1 MRLPVSLAL
10 ASVAA
15 AAALVPAA
23 STAQPAGPPTRKAGW
38 WEMTMA
44 MSAPVPMRQKMSMCV
59 DAASEKASGAFATM
73 NQRGNCTTGP
83 VTRTPSGWAFS
94 STCKQGSMTMTTSG
108 VASGDFNSAYK
119 VDSTTRMNPAPMP
132 QMAES
137 KMTIEAKWA
146 GPCPAGRK
154 PGDMVMAN
162 GMVMHMGGRK

>member
-1 MRLPVSLAL
+1 
-10 ASVAA
+10 
-15 AAALVPAA
+15 
-23 STAQPAGPPTRKAGW
+23 
-38 WEMTMA
+38 
-44 MSAPVPMRQKMSMCV
+44 
-59 DAASEKASGAFATM
+59 
-73 NQRGNCTTGP
+73 
-83 VTRTPSGWAFS
+83 
-94 STCKQGSMTMTTSG
+94 MTMTTSG